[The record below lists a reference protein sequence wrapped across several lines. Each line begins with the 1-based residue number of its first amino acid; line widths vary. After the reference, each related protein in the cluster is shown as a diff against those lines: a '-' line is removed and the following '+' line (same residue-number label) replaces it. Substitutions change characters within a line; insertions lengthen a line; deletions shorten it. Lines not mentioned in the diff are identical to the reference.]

1 MSSYEST
8 NSRFLVLPSITIML
22 GVLLAS
28 CGPGPKSSPQA
39 LNESYELALVR
50 SEKIANRF
58 GSGSVRE
65 REMLARLSNYFA
77 DMTAA
82 SVAAETSAVYAENAY
97 LNDNI
102 VFLEGADAI
111 EKYFSAGAAKVDR
124 LNVEFLNVGRSG
136 IDYYIRWRMSILS
149 DRLNDG
155 QAMVS
160 YGVSHFRFADD
171 GRVLLHKDFWD
182 AGTSVYEYLPFV
194 GGIVRSLRGRLA
206 H

>member
-1 MSSYEST
+1 MPWYRNSYSPLRGLT
-8 NSRFLVLPSITIML
+8 VTALTILLV
-22 GVLLAS
+22 A
-28 CGPGPKSSPQA
+28 CGPGPRSSPQA

-65 REMLARLSNYFA
+65 REMLERLSSYFE
-77 DMTAA
+77 DMTPA
-82 SVAAETSAVYAENAY
+82 SVAEQTLAVYAEDAY

-111 EKYFSAGAAKVDR
+111 EKYFSLGAEKVDR
-124 LNVEFLNVGRSG
+124 LRVEFLDVGRSG
-136 IDYYIRWRMSILS
+136 IDYYIRWRMTMLS
-149 DRLNDG
+149 DQLNNG
-155 QAMVS
+155 QALVS
-160 YGVSHFRFADD
+160 YGVSHFRFAAD

-194 GGIVRSLRGRLA
+194 GGIVRELRGRLA